1 MIGGKKALALIPA
14 RSGSKRVP
22 GKNIKRLAGHP
33 LIAYTITA
41 AKNCGFFDRVVFSTD
56 SQLYGDIAQYYGA
69 DVPFLRPAE
78 FATST
83 SPDIEWLKHALS
95 ELEDTY
101 ECVAKLNPTSPFRTS
116 ATVTRAMNQ
125 FLSLN
130 RVDSLRAVT
139 LCHEHPGKMWTI
151 TGNTMKPLIDQTGLE
166 VAYHARQYQDL
177 PEVYIQD
184 SSLEVFWEKVIW
196 ETHTREGKVIAPFL
210 TEGWEGFAIDY
221 EEDWFLAEHLAE
233 SGKARLPQI
242 SQDPYPLNLS
252 E

>member
-1 MIGGKKALALIPA
+1 MIGKKTALALIPA

-33 LIAYTITA
+33 LIAYTIAA

-56 SQLYGDIAQYYGA
+56 SQEYRDIALYYGA
-69 DVPFLRPAE
+69 DAPFLRPSE

-95 ELEDTY
+95 EIDGFY
-101 ECVAKLNPTSPFRTS
+101 ECVAKLNPTSPFRTA
-116 ATVTRAMNQ
+116 ATITRAMNQ
-125 FLSLN
+125 FLGLKG
-130 RVDSLRAVT
+130 VDSLRAVK

-151 TGNTMKPLIDQTGLE
+151 TGDTMKPYIDQTGQE

-184 SSLEVFWEKVIW
+184 SSLEVFWEKIIW
-196 ETHTREGKVIAPFL
+196 ETNTREGKVVAPFL

-221 EEDWFLAEHLAE
+221 EEDWLLAEHLVE
-233 SGKARLPQI
+233 SGKAKLPKIKQK
-242 SQDPYPLNLS
+242 PYPNL
-252 E
+252 